1 MASTTRSLACDQWC
15 PGEKA
20 TTAGLIDIVAICHAS
35 GSNESTCSC
44 QGYYRM
50 DSTGYECEH
59 VFEGLLWPYLFN
71 YLLIVPLLLTA
82 VYVVLKVRAAKMSKF
97 RELQNRRHVYETARC
112 YVFANEAISTCN
124 YLLCFVLLR
133 LVLTTVSGTASMNQ
147 ILNLDWDSFLAVSGS
162 KFVWLS
168 YILVVSAWK
177 KAVTNSLS
185 TRRSQSSC
193 SVDVVRNVGAL
204 LLFVDWVI
212 VSLACFHVLGQ
223 VFRLIFEDV
232 FNMIVSFFL
241 VACGIFFSSKVIVMI
256 NVQQTA
262 SLKAKS
268 TEDVI
273 RLKKYELVLVMS
285 RYMRLL
291 SINCLVF
298 IGMAVV
304 CQPGLTMELSLKS
317 PELLF
322 ICHNSYRV
330 IELVY
335 VYCMLRMLE
344 GTATSSFD
352 LCCCNLR
359 HVPATT
365 KAWTAMESPH
375 PTSFKEISLTTGS
388 GLSTADES

>member
-1 MASTTRSLACDQWC
+1 
-15 PGEKA
+15 
-20 TTAGLIDIVAICHAS
+20 
-35 GSNESTCSC
+35 
-44 QGYYRM
+44 
-50 DSTGYECEH
+50 
-59 VFEGLLWPYLFN
+59 
-71 YLLIVPLLLTA
+71 
-82 VYVVLKVRAAKMSKF
+82 
-97 RELQNRRHVYETARC
+97 
-112 YVFANEAISTCN
+112 
-124 YLLCFVLLR
+124 
-133 LVLTTVSGTASMNQ
+133 
-147 ILNLDWDSFLAVSGS
+147 
-162 KFVWLS
+162 
-168 YILVVSAWK
+168 
-177 KAVTNSLS
+177 
-185 TRRSQSSC
+185 
-193 SVDVVRNVGAL
+193 
-204 LLFVDWVI
+204 
-212 VSLACFHVLGQ
+212 
-223 VFRLIFEDV
+223 
-232 FNMIVSFFL
+232 
-241 VACGIFFSSKVIVMI
+241 MI

-359 HVPATT
+359 R
-365 KAWTAMESPH
+365 WTAMESPH